1 MNDNVIV
8 IADVSSSYF
17 SVARYSGGIKYN
29 GTVYIYCRERDI
41 LVREDWEKFYR
52 KLPWETFIT
61 AVKTG
66 KKPELPKSLQGLRLR
81 EKNNPII
88 NHHYLT
94 NGLTE
99 SYTQAEEIPHDNA
112 AHD

>member
-1 MNDNVIV
+1 MNENVIV
-8 IADVSSSYF
+8 ITNVSSSYF

-66 KKPELPKSLQGLRLR
+66 KKPELPKKPARVKAQRKEQPDNQPSLF
-81 EKNNPII
+81 
-88 NHHYLT
+88 
-94 NGLTE
+94 
-99 SYTQAEEIPHDNA
+99 D
-112 AHD
+112 

>member
-29 GTVYIYCRERDI
+29 GTVHIYCRERDI
-41 LVREDWEKFYR
+41 LVREDWGKFYR
-52 KLPWETFIT
+52 KLPWGTFIA

-66 KKPELPKSLQGLRLR
+66 KKPELPKKATRATAKAQRKEQSDNQPSLF
-81 EKNNPII
+81 
-88 NHHYLT
+88 
-94 NGLTE
+94 
-99 SYTQAEEIPHDNA
+99 D
-112 AHD
+112 